1 MREVR
6 RPNLVDCKKMN
17 RRYPSFWIP
26 SAEQLAALQ
35 IDDIVKVIAFG
46 ERFWVII
53 RELNGNEFVGEVNN
67 ELFTDQLK
75 CCDLIQFNVDHICDI
90 D

>member
-1 MREVR
+1 MRDVR
-6 RPNLVDCKKMN
+6 RPKLVDCKKRH

-35 IDDIVKVIAFG
+35 ERDLVKVISFG

-53 RELNGNEFVGEVNN
+53 RERNGDEFVGEVN
-67 ELFTDQLK
+67 TDLITDELK
-75 CCDLIQFNVDHICDI
+75 CEDLICFKTENICDI

>member
-1 MREVR
+1 MRDVR
-6 RPNLVDCKKMN
+6 RPKLVDCKKRN

-35 IDDIVKVIAFG
+35 ERDLVKVILPG

-53 RELNGNEFVGEVNN
+53 RERNGNEFVGEVNN
-67 ELFTDQLK
+67 ELITDELK
-75 CCDLIQFNVDHICDI
+75 CADLIHFKTENICDI